1 MYHVPRDAG
10 SPQYSYNGSY
20 RENRRS
26 TPSYALIPHNS
37 NPNRRPVQ
45 YATTRYHS
53 EPVRYRAEPRYIR
66 YHSDPRLYGDSRDHI
81 EYQEQRYV
89 VPHSSS
95 NTRRDTQWVYPS
107 MLELN
112 QGLPW
117 YYGSR
122 TSHVG
127 RSRETH
133 APVRYS
139 QYNNGQTRAYKYRSR
154 EVVERPIPVCAC
166 VIM

>member
-10 SPQYSYNGSY
+10 SPQYSYNSSY

-95 NTRRDTQWVYPS
+95 NTRRDTHTQY
-107 MLELN
+107 
-112 QGLPW
+112 
-117 YYGSR
+117 R
-122 TSHVG
+122 TSHTG
-127 RSRETH
+127 RSRETY
-133 APVRYS
+133 APARYS

-154 EVVERPIPVCAC
+154 EVVDRPIPVCAC